1 MVFSSLFFVFFF
13 LALNLIAY
21 HFADGIKRKNMVLLG
36 FSLVFYS
43 WGGPKYLLLL
53 LSMVFASW
61 LFALLI
67 DQYREEGLSK
77 IFLICDCVFM
87 LGLLCIFKYLTFFSS
102 ITNTIFHF
110 PKEIP
115 QIALP
120 IGISFY
126 TFQLL
131 SYVIDVYRE
140 EVAPQRKFV
149 NLLLYASLFHQC
161 IAGPIVR
168 YQLVADEIENRKV
181 KTDELYKGIKRF
193 TIGIPWFQHS
203 PKTSPRFLQPV
214 CGLVCCSMHCRFILI
229 FLPIP
234 IWQSVWGLWSVFTT
248 TRTLITRTSPVPLKS
263 SGTDGIFPS
272 EPSSVIMSIFRSVV
286 IEKVPADVPST
297 C

>member
-1 MVFSSLFFVFFF
+1 MWNFVASWHRYICFYIQLISILLITYIIYTRFSMQNSARQTVSRMYMPFLNDLKILPANPAQNLFCTQFHYAYICKYKRSFMVFSSLFFVFFF

-115 QIALP
+115 QIALTSSTY
-120 IGISFY
+120 I
-126 TFQLL
+126 
-131 SYVIDVYRE
+131 
-140 EVAPQRKFV
+140 ARKW
-149 NLLLYASLFHQC
+149 H
-161 IAGPIVR
+161 
-168 YQLVADEIENRKV
+168 
-181 KTDELYKGIKRF
+181 
-193 TIGIPWFQHS
+193 
-203 PKTSPRFLQPV
+203 
-214 CGLVCCSMHCRFILI
+214 
-229 FLPIP
+229 
-234 IWQSVWGLWSVFTT
+234 
-248 TRTLITRTSPVPLKS
+248 
-263 SGTDGIFPS
+263 
-272 EPSSVIMSIFRSVV
+272 RS
-286 IEKVPADVPST
+286 ANS
-297 C
+297 

>member
-36 FSLVFYS
+36 FSLVFYA

-77 IFLICDCVFM
+77 LFLICDCVFM

-120 IGISFY
+120 IGISRGSGTTAQIRKSAAVCFPV
-126 TFQLL
+126 
-131 SYVIDVYRE
+131 SSVYR
-140 EVAPQRKFV
+140 RTDC
-149 NLLLYASLFHQC
+149 SLP
-161 IAGPIVR
+161 AG
-168 YQLVADEIENRKV
+168 
-181 KTDELYKGIKRF
+181 
-193 TIGIPWFQHS
+193 
-203 PKTSPRFLQPV
+203 
-214 CGLVCCSMHCRFILI
+214 C
-229 FLPIP
+229 
-234 IWQSVWGLWSVFTT
+234 
-248 TRTLITRTSPVPLKS
+248 
-263 SGTDGIFPS
+263 
-272 EPSSVIMSIFRSVV
+272 
-286 IEKVPADVPST
+286 
-297 C
+297 

>member
-110 PKEIP
+110 PKRNSSDCSANRYFFLHFPAALLRHRRISRGSGTTA
-115 QIALP
+115 QIRKSAAVCFP
-120 IGISFY
+120 VPS
-126 TFQLL
+126 
-131 SYVIDVYRE
+131 VYR
-140 EVAPQRKFV
+140 RT
-149 NLLLYASLFHQC
+149 NRSLP
-161 IAGPIVR
+161 AG
-168 YQLVADEIENRKV
+168 
-181 KTDELYKGIKRF
+181 
-193 TIGIPWFQHS
+193 
-203 PKTSPRFLQPV
+203 
-214 CGLVCCSMHCRFILI
+214 C
-229 FLPIP
+229 
-234 IWQSVWGLWSVFTT
+234 
-248 TRTLITRTSPVPLKS
+248 
-263 SGTDGIFPS
+263 
-272 EPSSVIMSIFRSVV
+272 
-286 IEKVPADVPST
+286 
-297 C
+297 

>member
-115 QIALP
+115 QIALRTLSVFF
-120 IGISFY
+120 ISVSS
-126 TFQLL
+126 LL
-131 SYVIDVYRE
+131 FESIT
-140 EVAPQRKFV
+140 
-149 NLLLYASLFHQC
+149 LLH
-161 IAGPIVR
+161 
-168 YQLVADEIENRKV
+168 
-181 KTDELYKGIKRF
+181 
-193 TIGIPWFQHS
+193 
-203 PKTSPRFLQPV
+203 FLQTKKCQV
-214 CGLVCCSMHCRFILI
+214 M
-229 FLPIP
+229 
-234 IWQSVWGLWSVFTT
+234 T
-248 TRTLITRTSPVPLKS
+248 
-263 SGTDGIFPS
+263 FP
-272 EPSSVIMSIFRSVV
+272 PKR
-286 IEKVPADVPST
+286 
-297 C
+297 

>member
-67 DQYREEGLSK
+67 DQYREEVLSK

-110 PKEIP
+110 QKKF
-115 QIALP
+115 LR
-120 IGISFY
+120 
-126 TFQLL
+126 LL
-131 SYVIDVYRE
+131 
-140 EVAPQRKFV
+140 
-149 NLLLYASLFHQC
+149 C
-161 IAGPIVR
+161 
-168 YQLVADEIENRKV
+168 
-181 KTDELYKGIKRF
+181 
-193 TIGIPWFQHS
+193 
-203 PKTSPRFLQPV
+203 
-214 CGLVCCSMHCRFILI
+214 
-229 FLPIP
+229 
-234 IWQSVWGLWSVFTT
+234 QSVFLS
-248 TRTLITRTSPVPLKS
+248 TLSAALLRHRRIQRG
-263 SGTDGIFPS
+263 SGTNS
-272 EPSSVIMSIFRSVV
+272 ANS
-286 IEKVPADVPST
+286 
-297 C
+297 

>member
-67 DQYREEGLSK
+67 DQYRKEGLSK

-115 QIALP
+115 QIA
-120 IGISFY
+120 
-126 TFQLL
+126 
-131 SYVIDVYRE
+131 R
-140 EVAPQRKFV
+140 
-149 NLLLYASLFHQC
+149 
-161 IAGPIVR
+161 
-168 YQLVADEIENRKV
+168 
-181 KTDELYKGIKRF
+181 
-193 TIGIPWFQHS
+193 
-203 PKTSPRFLQPV
+203 
-214 CGLVCCSMHCRFILI
+214 
-229 FLPIP
+229 
-234 IWQSVWGLWSVFTT
+234 QSVFLS
-248 TRTLITRTSPVPLKS
+248 TLSSCSLTS
-263 SGTDGIFPS
+263 
-272 EPSSVIMSIFRSVV
+272 
-286 IEKVPADVPST
+286 ST
-297 C
+297 YIARKWHHSANS

>member
-110 PKEIP
+110 QKKF
-115 QIALP
+115 LR
-120 IGISFY
+120 
-126 TFQLL
+126 LL
-131 SYVIDVYRE
+131 
-140 EVAPQRKFV
+140 
-149 NLLLYASLFHQC
+149 C
-161 IAGPIVR
+161 
-168 YQLVADEIENRKV
+168 
-181 KTDELYKGIKRF
+181 
-193 TIGIPWFQHS
+193 
-203 PKTSPRFLQPV
+203 
-214 CGLVCCSMHCRFILI
+214 
-229 FLPIP
+229 
-234 IWQSVWGLWSVFTT
+234 QSVFLS
-248 TRTLITRTSPVPLKS
+248 TLSSCSLTS
-263 SGTDGIFPS
+263 
-272 EPSSVIMSIFRSVV
+272 
-286 IEKVPADVPST
+286 ST
-297 C
+297 YIARKWHHSANS

>member
-87 LGLLCIFKYLTFFSS
+87 LGLLCICKYLTFFSS

-131 SYVIDVYRE
+131 SYITSYKGARSMIMKVERDELVE
-140 EVAPQRKFV
+140 E
-149 NLLLYASLFHQC
+149 LLKEYIKNRSW
-161 IAGPIVR
+161 
-168 YQLVADEIENRKV
+168 ENR
-181 KTDELYKGIKRF
+181 
-193 TIGIPWFQHS
+193 
-203 PKTSPRFLQPV
+203 
-214 CGLVCCSMHCRFILI
+214 
-229 FLPIP
+229 
-234 IWQSVWGLWSVFTT
+234 
-248 TRTLITRTSPVPLKS
+248 
-263 SGTDGIFPS
+263 
-272 EPSSVIMSIFRSVV
+272 
-286 IEKVPADVPST
+286 
-297 C
+297 